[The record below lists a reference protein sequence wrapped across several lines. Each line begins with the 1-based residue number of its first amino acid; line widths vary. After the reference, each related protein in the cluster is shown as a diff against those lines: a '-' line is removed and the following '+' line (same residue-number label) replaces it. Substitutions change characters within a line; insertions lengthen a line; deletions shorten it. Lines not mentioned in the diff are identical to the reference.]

1 MQETTHSFQVHMEY
15 SSGEIICWATK
26 QASVNL
32 RKLKSCQSGIYSSY
46 EVRNK
51 LWEETEADMGQ
62 WTG

>member
-1 MQETTHSFQVHMEY
+1 MEY

-32 RKLKSCQSGIYSSY
+32 RKLKSYQSTIYSSY

-51 LWEETEADMGQ
+51 LQEETEPDMEQ